1 MERYICIH
9 CHFYQPP
16 RENPWLE
23 SIEVQDSAYPY
34 HDWNERITAECYGP
48 NSASRIVNAQAR
60 VTDIVSNYSKI
71 SFNFGPTLLSWM
83 ADKSKN
89 VYEAILEADRQSVE
103 ERSGHGNAIAQVYN
117 HMIMPL
123 ANRRDKET
131 QVRWGIRDFESRF
144 GRFPEGMW
152 LAETAV
158 DYETLECLAREGI
171 KFTILAPHQ
180 AKAFKKTDGQ
190 DWQDVTGGTIDPT
203 RPYLCYLPSGASIVL
218 FFYDG
223 PVSRGIAF
231 ENLLSTGENLASRLA
246 SGFSDTRDWPQLMH
260 IATDGETYGHHKRFG
275 DMALAFA
282 LRHIEESNLATLT
295 NYGEY
300 LEKYPPD
307 HEVEIYENSSWSCA
321 HGIERWRSDCGC
333 NSGGNG
339 GWNQAWRAPL
349 RNALNWLR
357 DEFVEKYNE
366 YGSQYLNDPWAAR
379 DRYIDIILNRHE
391 PNVEQF
397 LAREGRHEFSPGER
411 IIVLKL
417 LEMQRHCMLMFTSCG
432 WFFDE
437 LSGIETVQV
446 IEYAGRAIQLM
457 SKIYRN
463 GEETEQ
469 KFKELLGEAK
479 SNIPEHKD
487 GAAIYEKWVKPASI
501 DLNNVAIHYA
511 ISSVIEEF
519 GDTTRIFSYT
529 VDRKG
534 YTKIPAGNN
543 TLIVGNAVIISEIT
557 GRQERISFSVL
568 HLGGHIFNGGART
581 YTSDEAYETMK
592 REMSQTFEKGDIA
605 GVVHA
610 MDSHFGMHNYS
621 LQNLFRDTQHKIL
634 KLLLK
639 ETLDKQDDIY
649 RNLFESEQV
658 LMNVLA
664 EAGMPV
670 PSVFRAAAEYI
681 LNLDLVH
688 AFGQE
693 NIDPE
698 QIKIITDQM
707 RRAGLS
713 CDADVE
719 LAIKKRIESEM
730 NELREDPVSIALM
743 QKVKESMDVARL
755 VPVTKNLWDVQN
767 IYFDLI
773 KKVYPDFMKIG
784 QETGGGATHW
794 IEAFKELGEALE
806 FDYDA
811 IVARQGK

>member
-1 MERYICIH
+1 MENYICIH

-23 SIEVQDSAYPY
+23 SIEVQDSAFPY

-48 NSASRIVNAQAR
+48 NSASRIVNSNAR
-60 VTDIVSNYSKI
+60 ITDIVSNYSKI

-83 ADKSKN
+83 ADKSER
-89 VYEAILEADRQSVE
+89 VYEAIIEADRQSVK

-123 ANRRDKET
+123 ANKRDKIS
-131 QVRWGIRDFESRF
+131 QVRWGIRDFEYRF
-144 GRFPEGMW
+144 GRSPEGMW

-158 DYETLECLAREGI
+158 DYETLECLADEGV

-180 AKAFKKTDGQ
+180 AKEFKKIDGK

-231 ENLLSTGENLASRLA
+231 ENLLTTGENLASRLA

-282 LRHIEESNLATLT
+282 LRYIEERNLATLT

-307 HEVEIYENSSWSCA
+307 HEVKIYEMSSWSCA
-321 HGIERWRSDCGC
+321 HGVERWRNDCGC
-333 NSGGNG
+333 NSGGHG
-339 GWNQAWRAPL
+339 EWNQAWRAPL

-357 DEFVEKYNE
+357 DEFIEKYNE
-366 YGSQYLNDPWAAR
+366 YASQYFKDPWAAR
-379 DRYIDIILNRHE
+379 DHYIDVILDRHAQ
-391 PNVEQF
+391 NVENF
-397 LAREGRHEFSPGER
+397 LAREGRREFSSGER
-411 IIVLKL
+411 VIVLKL

-463 GEETEQ
+463 GEEIEA
-469 KFKELLGEAK
+469 KFKELLGEAR

-511 ISSVIEEF
+511 ISSMIEDF
-519 GDTTRIFSYT
+519 GDRTRIFSFT
-529 VDRKG
+529 VDRIG
-534 YTKIPAGNN
+534 YSKIPAGSN
-543 TLIVGNAVIISEIT
+543 TLIVGNAQIVSEIT
-557 GRQERISFSVL
+557 GRREHLSFSVL
-568 HLGGHIFNGGART
+568 HLGGHIFNGGARA
-581 YTSDEAYETMK
+581 YVSDEAYEAMK
-592 REMSQTFEKGDIA
+592 WEMSETFEKGDIA
-605 GVVHA
+605 GVIRA
-610 MDSHFGMHNYS
+610 MDSHFGMHSYS
-621 LQNLFRDTQHKIL
+621 LQHLFKDTQHKIL
-634 KLLLK
+634 NLLVK
-639 ETLDKQDDIY
+639 ETLEKQDDIY
-649 RNLFESEQV
+649 RNLFESGQV
-658 LMNVLA
+658 LMNVLV
-664 EAGMPV
+664 ETGMPV
-670 PSVFRAAAEYI
+670 PAVFRAAAEYA
-681 LNLDLVH
+681 LNVDLVS

-693 NIDPE
+693 KLDPE
-698 QIKIITDQM
+698 QIRIIVNQM
-707 RRAGLS
+707 VKANLACS
-713 CDADVE
+713 ADIE
-719 LAIKKRIESEM
+719 LAIRKRIESEM
-730 NELREDPVSIALM
+730 HELSDDPVSIPLM
-743 QKVKESMDVARL
+743 QKIKESMDAARL
-755 VPVTKNLWDVQN
+755 VPVTKNLWEVQN
-767 IYFDLI
+767 VYFDMV
-773 KKVYPDFMKIG
+773 KKVYPDFIKIG
-784 QETGGGATHW
+784 QETAGSSVHW
-794 IEAFKELGEALE
+794 IEAFKELGEAFE
-806 FDYDA
+806 FDYNA
-811 IVARQGK
+811 IVAHQEK